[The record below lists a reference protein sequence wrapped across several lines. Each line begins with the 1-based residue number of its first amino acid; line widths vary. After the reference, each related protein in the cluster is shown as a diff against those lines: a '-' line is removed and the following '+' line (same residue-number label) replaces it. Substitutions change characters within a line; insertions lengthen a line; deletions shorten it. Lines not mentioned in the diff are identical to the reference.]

1 MAHKRIAGGIRPGG
15 RLRQPDRRLETG
27 SETLGGAQARAA
39 GEPLALL
46 VPQQPPEP
54 LGVRR
59 QRRQRRRPLEAAL
72 AMGAHP
78 PEPAMLQMID
88 GRLDRRMLPA
98 RRLEPFPALA
108 RRSLGIRPALGRQ
121 RALVEQRA
129 ELGLIRR
136 RVEAAVEAA
145 GPKVGEPLH
154 RPLDQRR
161 RMAGVAALPHDPAV
175 QDEPA
180 LVLDHGDRHAQL
192 LAHAGL
198 ALGHP
203 AGVRLE
209 DRERLLAVRDG
220 LAPEQPPRNLLEL
233 AARMAKIALEL
244 ARQRVLAGRQ
254 RPAPASPRRARPGGR
269 SATNTA
275 RPAQDAC
282 GCASTRAPGRT
293 AS

>member
-15 RLRQPDRRLETG
+15 RRRQPDRRLETG
-27 SETLGGAQARAA
+27 SETLG
-39 GEPLALL
+39 
-46 VPQQPPEP
+46 
-54 LGVRR
+54 
-59 QRRQRRRPLEAAL
+59 
-72 AMGAHP
+72 GAHP

-98 RRLEPFPALA
+98 RRLEPFLALA

-121 RALVEQRA
+121 RALVEPRA

-154 RPLDQRR
+154 RPFNQRR

-209 DRERLLAVRDG
+209 DREHLLAVRDG
-220 LAPEQPPRNLLEL
+220 LAPEQPAPSLLEL

-244 ARQRVLAGRQ
+244 ACQRVLAGRQ
-254 RPAPASPRRARPGGR
+254 RQLGGLRQRRLG
-269 SATNTA
+269 
-275 RPAQDAC
+275 
-282 GCASTRAPGRT
+282 APGQAGAQRQIPLDPPRML
-293 AS
+293 AAAPRHAHPVEPLLDLPR